1 MHPEFWKDRNV
12 FLTGHTG
19 FKGGWISL
27 WLSRMGAKVYG
38 YSLAP
43 PTSIN
48 FFESIKLENLL
59 SESSIENIL
68 DLKMLTQ
75 AMKAAKPSVV
85 IHMAAQPLVR
95 DSYNFPIETFKT
107 NIIGTANVLEAARHT
122 ENVKAIINVTTDK
135 CYENHEQTLPYQ
147 ENDRLGGRDPYSS
160 SKACAELVSTA
171 YRKSFFK
178 DSGIHLATVRGGNVI
193 GGGDWASDRLIP
205 DFFRALE
212 AGNSIQIRSPNA
224 IRPWQ
229 HVLEPISGYLM
240 LAKKLVTDGEN
251 YAEAWNFGPDE
262 NDSRSV
268 SQIVEHLC
276 DKIKGSSWNIENIS
290 QLHEAGLLKIDSSK
304 AKSRLDWVHQWNIET
319 ALNKTIDWYQAWRSR
334 EDLIFITNAQI
345 DLYEKQI
352 KNKD

>member
-1 MHPEFWKDRNV
+1 MNPEFWKNRNV

-48 FFESIKLENLL
+48 FFESIKLEKLL
-59 SESSIENIL
+59 SQSSIENIL
-68 DLKMLTQ
+68 DLKILLQ
-75 AMKAAKPSVV
+75 AMKVAKPSVV

-95 DSYNFPIETFKT
+95 DSYSSPIETFKT
-107 NIIGTANVLEAARHT
+107 NVIGTANVLEAARHT
-122 ENVKAIINVTTDK
+122 ESVKAIINVTTDK
-135 CYENHEQTLPYQ
+135 CYENQEQILPYK
-147 ENDRLGGRDPYSS
+147 ENDRLGGHDPYSS

-171 YRKSFFK
+171 YQKSFLN
-178 DSGIHLATVRGGNVI
+178 DCGIHLATVRGGNVI
-193 GGGDWASDRLIP
+193 GGGDWAKDRLIP

-212 AGNSIQIRSPNA
+212 AGKSLQIRSPNA

-229 HVLEPISGYLM
+229 HVLEPIFGYLM
-240 LAKKLVTDGEN
+240 LAEKLVVDGSN
-251 YAEAWNFGPDE
+251 YAEAWNFGPDK
-262 NDSRSV
+262 NDARSV

-276 DKIKGSSWNIENIS
+276 NKIKGSSWNIENTS